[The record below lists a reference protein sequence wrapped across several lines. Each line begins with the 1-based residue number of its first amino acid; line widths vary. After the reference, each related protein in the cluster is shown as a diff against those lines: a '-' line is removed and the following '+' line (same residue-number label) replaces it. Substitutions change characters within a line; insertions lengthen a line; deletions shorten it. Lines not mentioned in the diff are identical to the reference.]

1 MELGIAVI
9 GAGIL
14 GSRHARVYSEMPCT
28 RLVAVVD
35 IDGEKARRV
44 AEQHG
49 AEIWATN
56 YETVLNRADIEAV
69 SVATPDFAHAD
80 PVVFALGAGKHVL
93 VEKPLATSV
102 ADGERM
108 LEAQRDTGK
117 ILMVNYSHRFAP
129 EYFKAKLAI
138 EEGSIGDPLSGY
150 ARKNDTIYVPT
161 QMLNWSR
168 SSTCADFLSSH
179 DIDLVRWYMESEAV
193 EVYATGVS
201 RVLEAKGI
209 STPDAI
215 TAIVRFENGAFFTF
229 ESAWV
234 YPNTFPTICDSFMEL
249 IGSKGVIHLERKREA
264 IEIANEEGYK
274 YPRVSVSPLI
284 CGNVRGAFRYSLE
297 HFVES
302 ATMKRRPLITGEDG
316 MAVTRILD
324 AIHRSLEAGL
334 PVAVH

>member
-1 MELGIAVI
+1 MELGVAVI

-35 IDGEKARRV
+35 IDGERASRV

-49 AEIWATN
+49 AEIWATD
-56 YETVLNRADIEAV
+56 YETVLNRPDIDAV

-80 PVVFALGAGKHVL
+80 PVVSALRAGKHVL

-138 EEGSIGDPLSGY
+138 EEGSIGDRCRGT
-150 ARKNDTIYVPT
+150 RKNDTIYVPT

-168 SSTCADFLSSH
+168 SSTCADFLSSY
-179 DIDLVRWYMESEAV
+179 DIDLVRWYMESEA
-193 EVYATGVS
+193 S
-201 RVLEAKGI
+201 
-209 STPDAI
+209 S
-215 TAIVRFENGAFFTF
+215 VRHWCE
-229 ESAWV
+229 
-234 YPNTFPTICDSFMEL
+234 P
-249 IGSKGVIHLERKREA
+249 GS
-264 IEIANEEGYK
+264 
-274 YPRVSVSPLI
+274 
-284 CGNVRGAFRYSLE
+284 
-297 HFVES
+297 
-302 ATMKRRPLITGEDG
+302 
-316 MAVTRILD
+316 
-324 AIHRSLEAGL
+324 
-334 PVAVH
+334 